1 MAKSPTKTPAD
12 ASAPKNTAATKSAAA
27 KSAAAKS
34 AATKAAKPTVVAASA
49 VDIPV
54 PAIVT
59 ELAKKDFL
67 DRVTEASGAKR
78 AIAKKI
84 VDAVL
89 MELGDALQRG
99 ENVNLPPLG
108 KVSINRLKEVPNA
121 HVLIAKIRRSKV
133 MVEAAKNADT
143 PSELE
148 GDADD

>member
-12 ASAPKNTAATKSAAA
+12 TSAPKKTAATKTAVA
-27 KSAAAKS
+27 KSAAA
-34 AATKAAKPTVVAASA
+34 KAAKPTVVAASA

-54 PAIVT
+54 PAVVT

-67 DRVTEASGAKR
+67 DRVTETSGAKR
-78 AIAKKI
+78 GTAKKI

-108 KVSINRLKEVPNA
+108 KVSINRLKEAPNA
-121 HVLIAKIRRSKV
+121 HVVIAKIRRSKL
-133 MVEAAKNADT
+133 MVEASKMPDT
-143 PSELE
+143 PSEVE
-148 GDADD
+148 GDTDD